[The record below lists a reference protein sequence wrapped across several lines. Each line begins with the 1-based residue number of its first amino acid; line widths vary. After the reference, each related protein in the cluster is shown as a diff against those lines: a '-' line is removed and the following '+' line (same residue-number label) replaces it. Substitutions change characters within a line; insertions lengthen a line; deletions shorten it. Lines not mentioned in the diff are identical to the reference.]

1 LDKYYF
7 RISNSISMKAGFTIF
22 LFMIFSFKGFAQF
35 EQPKKTLKIAPVTNP
50 SGTVSPTSSKSIT
63 YPSIFD
69 KKDKLVENVSLLKK
83 KIEPEKSIMEQEK
96 FENPSKEYTEK
107 MNRKNSDGEI
117 LERFKSDSFLG
128 EFKTGTKIISIA
140 CRDHEAPDGDLVRIW
155 LNDKIVVESIL
166 LEVSFKE
173 VYLELNEGINK
184 IEIEALNQGES
195 GPNTAQ
201 FVIYDQKKGMITT
214 NKWNLTTGVK
224 AKLVI
229 LKDKSGEL
237 QQGE

>member
-1 LDKYYF
+1 
-7 RISNSISMKAGFTIF
+7 MKAGFTL
-22 LFMIFSFKGFAQF
+22 LFILIFSFKGLAQF

-50 SGTVSPTSSKSIT
+50 SGQIAPTSSKSIT

-69 KKDKLVENVSLLKK
+69 KKDKLLENVSLLKK
-83 KIEPEKSIMEQEK
+83 KPEEEKNIMEKEQ
-96 FENPSKEYTEK
+96 FEDPSKPYTER
-107 MNRKNSDGEI
+107 MNRKSSDGEI
-117 LERFKSDSFLG
+117 LEKFKSDSFLG
-128 EFKTGTKIISIA
+128 QFKTGSKVISIA

-155 LNDKIVVESIL
+155 LNDKIVVDAIL

-173 VYLELNEGINK
+173 VYLDLNEGINK

-201 FVIYDQKKGMITT
+201 FVIFDDKKGMVTT

-229 LKDKSGEL
+229 LKDDGGL
-237 QQGE
+237 QEQK

>member
-1 LDKYYF
+1 
-7 RISNSISMKAGFTIF
+7 MKVIF
-22 LFMIFSFKGFAQF
+22 SLLFILIVSFKGFAQF

-50 SGTVSPTSSKSIT
+50 SGQVSPTSSKSIT

-69 KKDKLVENVSLLKK
+69 KKDKLLENVSLLKK
-83 KIEPEKSIMEQEK
+83 KPEEEKSIMEKEQ
-96 FENPSKEYTEK
+96 FADPSKPYTER
-107 MNRKNSDGEI
+107 MNKKSSDGEI
-117 LERFKSDSFLG
+117 LEKFKSDSFLG

-155 LNDKIVVESIL
+155 LNDKIVVDAIL
-166 LEVSFKE
+166 LEVDFKE
-173 VYLELNEGINK
+173 VYLDLNEGINK

-201 FVIYDQKKGMITT
+201 FVIFDQKKGMITT

-229 LKDKSGEL
+229 LKDDGGL
-237 QQGE
+237 QEEK

>member
-1 LDKYYF
+1 
-7 RISNSISMKAGFTIF
+7 MKAVFALLF
-22 LFMIFSFKGFAQF
+22 LLIFSFKGFSQF

-50 SGTVSPTSSKSIT
+50 SGQVSPTSSKSIT

-69 KKDKLVENVSLLKK
+69 KKDKLLENVSLLKK
-83 KIEPEKSIMEQEK
+83 KPEAEKSIMEKEQ
-96 FENPSKEYTEK
+96 FADPSKQYTEK
-107 MNRKNSDGEI
+107 MNKKSSDGEI
-117 LERFKSDSFLG
+117 LEKFKSDSFLG

-155 LNDKIVVESIL
+155 LNDKIVVDAIL
-166 LEVSFKE
+166 LDVDFKE
-173 VYLELNEGINK
+173 VYLDLNEGINK

-229 LKDKSGEL
+229 LKDDGTLEEQK
-237 QQGE
+237 

>member
-1 LDKYYF
+1 
-7 RISNSISMKAGFTIF
+7 MKLGYTLLF
-22 LFMIFSFKGFAQF
+22 LLVFSFKGFSQF
-35 EQPKKTLKIAPVTNP
+35 ETPKKTLKIAPVSNP
-50 SGTVSPTSSKSIT
+50 SGQVAPTSSKPIT

-69 KKDKLVENVSLLKK
+69 KKDKLLENVSLLKK
-83 KIEPEKSIMEQEK
+83 KPEEGKSIMEKEQ
-96 FENPSKEYTEK
+96 FADQSKQYTDK
-107 MNRKNSDGEI
+107 MNKKSSDGEI
-117 LERFKSDSFLG
+117 LEKFKSDSFLG
-128 EFKTGTKIISIA
+128 EFRTGTKIISIA

-155 LNDKIVVESIL
+155 LNDRIAVDAIL
-166 LEVSFKE
+166 LEVGFKE
-173 VYLELNEGINK
+173 VYLDLNEGINK

-229 LKDKSGEL
+229 LKDDGTLEEQK
-237 QQGE
+237 

>member
-1 LDKYYF
+1 
-7 RISNSISMKAGFTIF
+7 MKAGFTL
-22 LFMIFSFKGFAQF
+22 LFILIVSFKGLAQF

-50 SGTVSPTSSKSIT
+50 SGQIAPTSSKSIT

-69 KKDKLVENVSLLKK
+69 KKDKLLENVSLLKK
-83 KIEPEKSIMEQEK
+83 KPEEEKNIMEKEQ
-96 FENPSKEYTEK
+96 FEDPSKPYTER
-107 MNRKNSDGEI
+107 MNRKSSDGEI
-117 LERFKSDSFLG
+117 LEKFKSDSFLG
-128 EFKTGTKIISIA
+128 QFKTGSKVISIA

-155 LNDKIVVESIL
+155 LNDKIVVDAIL
-166 LEVSFKE
+166 LEVNFKE
-173 VYLELNEGINK
+173 VYLDLNEGINK

-201 FVIYDQKKGMITT
+201 FVIFDDKKGMVTT

-229 LKDKSGEL
+229 LKDDGGL
-237 QQGE
+237 QEQK

>member
-1 LDKYYF
+1 
-7 RISNSISMKAGFTIF
+7 MKVIF
-22 LFMIFSFKGFAQF
+22 SLLFILIVSFKGFAQF

-50 SGTVSPTSSKSIT
+50 SGQVSPTSSKSIT

-69 KKDKLVENVSLLKK
+69 KKDKLLENVSLLKK
-83 KIEPEKSIMEQEK
+83 KPEEEKSIMEKEQ
-96 FENPSKEYTEK
+96 FADPSKPYTDK
-107 MNRKNSDGEI
+107 MNKKSSDGEI
-117 LERFKSDSFLG
+117 LEKFKSDSFLG

-155 LNDKIVVESIL
+155 LNDKIVVDAIL
-166 LEVSFKE
+166 LEVDFKE
-173 VYLELNEGINK
+173 VYLDLNEGINK

-201 FVIYDQKKGMITT
+201 FVIFDQKKGMITT

-229 LKDKSGEL
+229 LKDDGGL
-237 QQGE
+237 QEEK

>member
-1 LDKYYF
+1 
-7 RISNSISMKAGFTIF
+7 MKAGFTL
-22 LFMIFSFKGFAQF
+22 LFILIFSFKGLAQF

-50 SGTVSPTSSKSIT
+50 SGQIAPTSSKSIT

-69 KKDKLVENVSLLKK
+69 KKDKLLENVSLLKK
-83 KIEPEKSIMEQEK
+83 KPEEEKNIMEKEQ
-96 FENPSKEYTEK
+96 FEDPSKPYTER
-107 MNRKNSDGEI
+107 MNRKSSDGEI
-117 LERFKSDSFLG
+117 LEKFKSDSFLG
-128 EFKTGTKIISIA
+128 QFKTGSKVISIA

-155 LNDKIVVESIL
+155 LNDKIVVDAIL

-173 VYLELNEGINK
+173 VYLDLNEGINK

-201 FVIYDQKKGMITT
+201 FVIFDDKKGIVTT

-229 LKDKSGEL
+229 LKDDGGL
-237 QQGE
+237 QEQK

>member
-1 LDKYYF
+1 
-7 RISNSISMKAGFTIF
+7 MKVIF
-22 LFMIFSFKGFAQF
+22 SLLFILIVSFKGFAQF

-50 SGTVSPTSSKSIT
+50 SGQVSPTSSKSIT

-69 KKDKLVENVSLLKK
+69 KKDKLLESVSLLKK
-83 KIEPEKSIMEQEK
+83 KPEEEKGIMEKEQ
-96 FENPSKEYTEK
+96 FADPSKPYTDK
-107 MNRKNSDGEI
+107 MNKKSSDGEI
-117 LERFKSDSFLG
+117 LEKFKSDSFLG

-155 LNDKIVVESIL
+155 LNDKIVVEAIL
-166 LEVSFKE
+166 LEVDFKE
-173 VYLELNEGINK
+173 VYLDLNEGINK

-201 FVIYDQKKGMITT
+201 FVIFDQKKGMITT

-229 LKDKSGEL
+229 LKDDGGL
-237 QQGE
+237 QEQK